1 MPHVFILIVEP
12 APSFR
17 TRVNTCWH
25 PRSAVQRAAV
35 LEDDTLSP
43 RTQRKRVVLVAGPP
57 AAGKGTQCDLIVR
70 AYGLVLGCYIRG
82 VRG

>member
-1 MPHVFILIVEP
+1 M
-12 APSFR
+12 
-17 TRVNTCWH
+17 
-25 PRSAVQRAAV
+25 QRAAV